1 LIANGSIFWYNK
13 SSKNKK
19 TPNQIPMNTKKFIK
33 QALIVLGLMAGA
45 IAVFS
50 MIPVASAALISPSDV
65 PSEVSAA
72 TGGEGSIKSLV
83 LRIVNY
89 ALTFLGIVAVMI
101 IIFAGFTYVTAAGA
115 QDKVD
120 NAKKMIMYALIGIVI
135 ILLSFA
141 IVNTV
146 LQVGTGGSAA
156 TTVQ

>member
-1 LIANGSIFWYNK
+1 
-13 SSKNKK
+13 
-19 TPNQIPMNTKKFIK
+19 MNTKKFIK

>member
-1 LIANGSIFWYNK
+1 
-13 SSKNKK
+13 
-19 TPNQIPMNTKKFIK
+19 MNTKKFIK

-45 IAVFS
+45 IAIFS

-65 PSEVSAA
+65 PSEVSGA
-72 TGGEGSIKSLV
+72 TGGEGNIKTLV

-89 ALTFLGIVAVMI
+89 ALTFLGIVAVLI
-101 IIFAGFTYVTAAGA
+101 IVFGGFTYITAAGA

-120 NAKKMIMYALIGIVI
+120 NAKKMIMYAIVGIII

-146 LQVGTGGSAA
+146 LQAGAGVVSAPA
-156 TTVQ
+156 VQ